1 MDWLTGTLGIGGGGV
16 VLWILKKVPNETI
29 CKYVEG
35 MFSKLVAAMTLGM
48 SKWKP
53 TKKLW
58 NKTIEPW
65 LIDLIDNI
73 FGAMVRGLI
82 KGLKSDK

>member
-1 MDWLTGTLGIGGGGV
+1 MEWLGLVGGIGSGGI

-35 MFSKLVAAMTLGM
+35 IFSKLGAAMTLGM

-53 TKKLW
+53 TAKIW

-65 LIDLIDNI
+65 LIDLIDNV
-73 FGAMVRGLI
+73 FGSVVRGLI

>member
-1 MDWLTGTLGIGGGGV
+1 MDWLTGTLGIGGGGL

-35 MFSKLVAAMTLGM
+35 VFIKLGAAMTLGM
-48 SKWKP
+48 SKWKF
-53 TKKLW
+53 TAKIW
-58 NKTIEPW
+58 NKTIEPFF
-65 LIDLIDNI
+65 IDLIDNI
-73 FGAMVRGLI
+73 FGSMVRGLI